1 MKVPCCTTSGIDRGR
16 LFLCLLHTACI
27 VMLLHGFSWGDD
39 FTVTPSAA
47 LKEEYND
54 NVFYASRDKRSTF
67 ITTISPGL
75 ELMERTERLN
85 LNLLARLDSIHYAA
99 NSRLDS
105 LDRGYKGRL
114 HYQLHPRTSM
124 EASAE
129 LVQESRADR
138 DIGMSGLAILE
149 TFNTVRRDRTAYS
162 LAGSHMLTETTG
174 ASFSYNYGKDHYLDP
189 SLIDITSHAV
199 TLGLDHDLAYLVPN
213 IKGQL
218 TAGFT
223 RYLFTSSQVDNYT
236 VSAGLQGE
244 LNELW
249 TVSASL
255 GGRITQSMI
264 ESTTQV
270 DFFPTFRNITLRTVD
285 TNAGWIGQLAL
296 AYHGE
301 LTKGRL
307 TFYRDVTSASGR
319 SGTAER
325 TAVTFN
331 MARRF
336 SYGMWGTLNAGAY
349 LNQSDQRQFSNQ
361 TIDEKTID
369 ISPGFRYEFTKD
381 VDLSGNYHFVG
392 INSRQTS
399 GDVRVNRNSIM
410 LTLNFRYPFFEQ

>member
-16 LFLCLLHTACI
+16 LFLCLFHAACI
-27 VMLLHGFSWGDD
+27 VMLLQGLSWGDD
-39 FTVTPSAA
+39 FTVTPFAA

-54 NVFYASRDKRSTF
+54 NVFYASKDKRNTF
-67 ITTISPGL
+67 ISTISPGL
-75 ELMERTERLN
+75 ELMERTERLD
-85 LNLLARLDSIHYAA
+85 LDLQAHLDSIHYAA

-105 LDRGYKGRL
+105 LDQGYKGRM

-124 EASAE
+124 DASAE
-129 LVQESRADR
+129 FVRDSRADR
-138 DIGMSGLAILE
+138 DVGMSGLAILE
-149 TFNTVRRDRTAYS
+149 TFNIVERDRTACS

-189 SLIDITSHAV
+189 RYTDITSHSV

-249 TVSASL
+249 TVSAAL

-270 DFFPTFRNITLRTVD
+270 DFFPTVRNITLRTVD
-285 TNAGWIGQLAL
+285 MNAGWIGQLAL

-301 LTKGRL
+301 LTKGSL

-325 TAVTFN
+325 TALTFD
-331 MARRF
+331 MERRF
-336 SYGMWGTLNAGAY
+336 SYGLWGTLNVGAY

-361 TIDEKTID
+361 SIDEKTID

-399 GDVRVNRNSIM
+399 GDVQVNRNSIM
-410 LTLNFRYPFFEQ
+410 LTLNFRYPFFEH